1 MSDLFQFLQFGGGN
15 KIYQYYIQMELKQI
29 GYIFLGILLLWII
42 FSLFC
47 KTSEGLTTPDQ
58 NKEKNSSPQRD
69 VGGIKYTPDDVND
82 DTDNLSI
89 FKNKELSGSEKEA
102 KQTAFN
108 PDLDILDPSPV
119 YFETGS
125 FPFYENAGY
134 VPKYEDSVYISK
146 TTNLSQTTPIKD
158 ASYLLAGF
166 CSQYANDKSKL
177 EAACNNLDKNVCS
190 STNCCALLGGQK
202 CVAGNESGP
211 FVSAN
216 YSDFTIQNKDYY
228 YYQGKCYGNCSSGY
242 SGPSTKFNLSQ
253 QKNAAPLAPVLT
265 PPLAPILTPPVA
277 PTLASKPIKFSPTRS
292 TAPSGDNQ
300 GLDFS
305 NPDDFTQFI
314 SNLSQPNIDLPQ
326 LISDLSQNGINLL
339 QNNVDLSQ
347 LISDLSE
354 NGHDL
359 PSLVVDLKNNGVDLE
374 KIILDL
380 SQEDVYLS
388 QMITGLSQNGVDL
401 HKVVENLSNS
411 GVDISKINDAFSQN
425 GVDAAQLYKI
435 SSLLQKDRNLNKVNN
450 NLSQPSTSF
459 TYPTV
464 SLSQPSTSFTYP
476 TLSLSQPSTSFTYPT
491 VSLSQPSTSLSY
503 M

>member
-1 MSDLFQFLQFGGGN
+1 LSALFQFLQFDGGN

-47 KTSEGLTTPDQ
+47 NTSEGLTTPDQ

-102 KQTAFN
+102 KQTVFN
-108 PDLDILDPSPV
+108 PDLDVLDPSPV

-134 VPKYEDSVYISK
+134 VPKYEDSIYISK
-146 TTNLSQTTPIKD
+146 TTNLSQTTPITD

-166 CSQYANDKSKL
+166 CYQYANDKSKL

-242 SGPSTKFNLSQ
+242 SGPSTNFNLSQ
-253 QKNAAPLAPVLT
+253 QKNAAPLAPVIT
-265 PPLAPILTPPVA
+265 SKPLPLSPTLA
-277 PTLASKPIKFSPTRS
+277 PTLAPTLSPTL
-292 TAPSGDNQ
+292 GE
-300 GLDFS
+300 LDFS
-305 NPDDFTQFI
+305 NPDDVTQFI
-314 SNLSQPNIDLPQ
+314 SNLSQTNIDLPQ
-326 LISDLSQNGINLL
+326 LIIDLSQNGVDLL
-339 QNNVDLSQ
+339 QNDVDLSQ

-354 NGHDL
+354 NGDDL
-359 PSLVVDLKNNGVDLE
+359 SSLIVDLSNNGVDLGQ
-374 KIILDL
+374 IILDL
-380 SQEDVYLS
+380 SQTGVDLS
-388 QMITGLSQNGVDL
+388 KIITGLSQNGVDMYQ
-401 HKVVENLSNS
+401 VVANISNS
-411 GVDISKINDAFSQN
+411 GVDISQLSDVLSQN
-425 GVDAAQLYKI
+425 GVDITKF
-435 SSLLQKDRNLNKVNN
+435 DNNLWQPSVS
-450 NLSQPSTSF
+450 LSQPSVSLSQPSVSLSQPSSGFTYPTISLSQPSSSF

-464 SLSQPSTSFTYP
+464 SLSQPSP
-476 TLSLSQPSTSFTYPT
+476 
-491 VSLSQPSTSLSY
+491 SLSY